1 MASEF
6 VSYDRIPEST
16 DQWSG
21 ELGELRK
28 LDRLRWVVTEKI
40 HGANFCLLADGSQV
54 RCAKRKAIL
63 GDGDAFFNY
72 QRVRIRYA
80 PAAHGLFADVQAVYP
95 GLVRLYVYGELFG
108 GVYPHPEV
116 EPVEGVAPVQT
127 GVHYAPGIELCAFDL
142 AVELEG
148 ARGREFL
155 AYEEALGLLR
165 ARGFFVAEPLMVG
178 TLREALDYPLGF
190 DSTIPA
196 RLGLPPLGRDNHAEG
211 VVLKP
216 MEAFTMGA
224 EGRRSRPILKRKIA
238 AFAED
243 DRFHRAEAWAEAPTD
258 ASPRGRLEWLVAA
271 LVTDNRLDNAL
282 SKVGSVTAE
291 DLDGMIELEELLV
304 DDVREQLELLEGDAV
319 AALGDDDRRR
329 LEACVAESVGS
340 LIVRRFGA

>member
-6 VSYDRIPEST
+6 VSYDRIPESP

-21 ELGELRK
+21 ELGPLRK
-28 LDRLRWVVTEKI
+28 LDRLRWPVTEKI
-40 HGANFCLLADGSQV
+40 HGANFCLLADGRQI

-80 PAAHGLFADVQAVYP
+80 PAAHALFADVQALYP

-108 GVYPHPEV
+108 GLYPHPEV
-116 EPVEGVAPVQT
+116 RPVEGVSPVQT
-127 GVHYAPGIELCAFDL
+127 GVHYAPGIELRAFGL
-142 AVELEG
+142 AIEGERVE
-148 ARGREFL
+148 GREFL

-165 ARGFFVAEPLMVG
+165 ARGFFVAEPLLVG

-196 RLGLPPLGRDNHAEG
+196 RLGLPPLGRENHAEG

-216 MEAFTMGA
+216 MEAFTMGLD
-224 EGRRSRPILKRKIA
+224 GRRTRPILKRKIA
-238 AFAED
+238 AFSED

-258 ASPRGRLEWLVAA
+258 ASPLGRLEWLVSA
-271 LVTDNRLDNAL
+271 LVTDNRLNNAL
-282 SKVGSVTAE
+282 SKVGSITAE
-291 DLDGMIELEELLV
+291 DLEGMIELEGLLV
-304 DDVREQLELLEGDAV
+304 EDVREQLELLEGEAV
-319 AALGDDDRRR
+319 AALAEAERRR
-329 LEACVAESVGS
+329 LEAHVVDSVGA
-340 LIVRRFGA
+340 LIVARFGG